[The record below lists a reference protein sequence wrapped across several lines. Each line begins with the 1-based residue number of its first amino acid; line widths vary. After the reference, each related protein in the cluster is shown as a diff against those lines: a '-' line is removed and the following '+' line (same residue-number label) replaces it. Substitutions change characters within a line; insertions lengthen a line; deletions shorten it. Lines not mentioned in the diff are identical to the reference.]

1 MIKITLNNLIYIV
14 PDLIDLFL
22 SGFIFMVVYSWL
34 INKKYD
40 FSVMTVWSLFI
51 SYIIKSICS
60 TIHIFLFTNVGFND
74 SSKILIYAGAGIAFA
89 FFTVWLRKCKI
100 IQKLLYSTN
109 NKSINDDIFD
119 DIIDYEKAT
128 MMKVYLKTN
137 IYYIGKFCFREENG
151 INSWIVLINYIS
163 LVKDSNKAL
172 YKSDIGDIKSVVT
185 INLRDIERI
194 ELIYEDDS
202 MVWER
207 LSGVQY
213 KNKQEITPPVKPK
226 EVKLDINK

>member
-60 TIHIFLFTNVGFND
+60 TVHIFFLRQVEFND
-74 SSKILIYAGAGIAFA
+74 SSKILIYAGFGLIFA
-89 FFTVWLRKCKI
+89 FLVVWIRKCKL

-119 DIIDYEKAT
+119 DIIDYVKPT
-128 MMKVYLKTN
+128 MMKVYLKSN
-137 IYYIGKFCFREENG
+137 VYYIGKFCFREENG

-163 LVKDSNKAL
+163 LEKDSNKIL

-185 INLRDIERI
+185 VNLRDIERI

-202 MVWER
+202 MVWKR
-207 LSGVQY
+207 LSG
-213 KNKQEITPPVKPK
+213 KKFNK
-226 EVKLDINK
+226 